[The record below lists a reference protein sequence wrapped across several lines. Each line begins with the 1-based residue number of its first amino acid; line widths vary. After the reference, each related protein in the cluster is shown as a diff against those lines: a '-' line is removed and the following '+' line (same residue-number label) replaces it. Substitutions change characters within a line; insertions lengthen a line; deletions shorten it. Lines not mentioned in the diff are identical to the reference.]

1 MKKTLT
7 LFTLLLF
14 AIVLKAEEPVKNP
27 FSIGATFKSRYILRG
42 SMISN
47 TFNLLP
53 SISYSKGGFNAEVLG
68 VYSVNGDYAEVGL
81 FASYQYKFMKIGVA
95 DYFFPNENNAM
106 NNYFSSQHMTEVRL
120 KFCGLKKVPVYFD
133 AWLTLNG
140 DNKQYTSYME
150 AGYSLAL
157 KKYAQNIDFFAGFTP
172 YKGNY
177 ADKFNFINVG
187 AKLTKNIALTD
198 KYSISVYSKL
208 IVNPYKENV
217 YLVFG
222 MTI

>member
-1 MKKTLT
+1 
-7 LFTLLLF
+7 
-14 AIVLKAEEPVKNP
+14 
-27 FSIGATFKSRYILRG
+27 
-42 SMISN
+42 
-47 TFNLLP
+47 
-53 SISYSKGGFNAEVLG
+53 
-68 VYSVNGDYAEVGL
+68 
-81 FASYQYKFMKIGVA
+81 
-95 DYFFPNENNAM
+95 
-106 NNYFSSQHMTEVRL
+106 
-120 KFCGLKKVPVYFD
+120 
-133 AWLTLNG
+133 
-140 DNKQYTSYME
+140 ME

-157 KKYAQNIDFFAGFTP
+157 KKFAQIIDFFAGFTP